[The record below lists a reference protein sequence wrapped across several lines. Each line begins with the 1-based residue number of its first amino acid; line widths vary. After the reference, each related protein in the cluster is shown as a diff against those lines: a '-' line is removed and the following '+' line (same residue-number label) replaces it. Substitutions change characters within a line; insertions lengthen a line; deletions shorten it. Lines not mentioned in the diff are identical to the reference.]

1 MKETAVWKTALERER
16 EKYRSQVVLVEE
28 KQGEQREIIGE
39 RMKKE
44 EVRKEEEELG
54 R

>member
-1 MKETAVWKTALERER
+1 MKETAVWKTALGR